1 MRKNEAVISYHK
13 KYIRQLLIGLNV
25 KYDGDILEWLDGL
38 ENKQGYIKDL
48 IRADIQ
54 KSRH

>member
-1 MRKNEAVISYHK
+1 MNDNAAVKAYHK

-38 ENKQGYIKDL
+38 ENKQGYIKGL